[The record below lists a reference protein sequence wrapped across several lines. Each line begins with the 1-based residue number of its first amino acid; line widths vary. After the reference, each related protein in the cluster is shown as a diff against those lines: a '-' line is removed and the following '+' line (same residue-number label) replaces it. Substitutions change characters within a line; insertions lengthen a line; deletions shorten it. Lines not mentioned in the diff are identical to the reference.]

1 MVLIVSFSLML
12 LSLIFAIISFL
23 QGMNVHIE
31 DKRVVIY
38 NVFTVVFFVLS
49 CLTGLI
55 IS

>member
-1 MVLIVSFSLML
+1 MVVIISFSLML

-38 NVFTVVFFVLS
+38 NAFAVVFFVLS
-49 CLTGLI
+49 CLTWSI